1 MQGSGRFLHTIKCSL
16 CDNQDRQMG
25 QDQPIKVTVDGQT
38 TILTFLIPT
47 ITDTQLISQLSEQIH
62 SVIEHNKP
70 ATLVFDLSQVNFFTS
85 QVLGLLLQARSKMQ
99 AIGGKIVLRSLSKNL
114 QRVFKVTYLDR
125 FFQFEPADQ
134 TAECQNLESNR

>member
-1 MQGSGRFLHTIKCSL
+1 
-16 CDNQDRQMG
+16 MG
-25 QDQPIKVTVDGQT
+25 QDQPIQVTVDGQT

-47 ITDTQLISQLSEQIH
+47 RTDTQLISQLSEQIH

-70 ATLVFDLSQVNFFTS
+70 ATLVFDFSQVNFFTS

>member
-1 MQGSGRFLHTIKCSL
+1 
-16 CDNQDRQMG
+16 MG
-25 QDQPIKVTVDGQT
+25 QDQPIQVTVDGQT

-70 ATLVFDLSQVNFFTS
+70 ATLVFDFSQVNFFTS